1 MKRCSICIRDFFFY
15 YILLFKLKART
26 INSFKAE
33 RETLLQEIAVILNT
47 EEKIQ
52 VTVFRFIILLVKE
65 RAITRRYIFYLCD
78 TEKKNQ
84 ELLAICKEKLENS
97 TFVTFE

>member
-1 MKRCSICIRDFFFY
+1 MFHLHSGFFFY

-65 RAITRRYIFYLCD
+65 RAITRRFIFYMCD
-78 TEKKNQ
+78 TEKKTGIARHMQ
-84 ELLAICKEKLENS
+84 GKIGKQYFCY
-97 TFVTFE
+97 F

>member
-1 MKRCSICIRDFFFY
+1 MHSGFFFFY

-65 RAITRRYIFYLCD
+65 RAITRRFIFYLCD
-78 TEKKNQ
+78 TEKNQ
-84 ELLAICKEKLENS
+84 ELLGICKEKLENS